1 MKTIELFAG
10 GGGLA
15 LGLHNAGFSPVAMVE
30 RDADSC
36 QTLRDNLQGSM
47 NIDVRMFEQDV
58 RKVNFA
64 EWQGQV
70 DLVSGGP
77 PCQPF
82 SIGGKHK
89 GYRDGR
95 DMFPHAISV
104 VRTVRPKAF
113 IFENVRGLLRKSF
126 SKYFSYILLQM
137 NYPDVI
143 RNDVESW
150 TDHLARLEEHH
161 TAGVEFGL
169 RYRVVFQK
177 VNAADFGVPQQ
188 RERVVMVGFRSDIH
202 EPWSFPRATHS
213 EDALEAA
220 KWMNRTYWDEHHVP
234 LAMQPQPSRETLQK
248 LERME
253 AQPFAA
259 RWRTVRDAIVGLP
272 DPQSP
277 EAACIANHTYQ
288 AGARK
293 YPGHTGS
300 SLDFPAKTLKA
311 GDHGVPGGE
320 NMLAHANGRVRYFT
334 VRESARL
341 QTFPDWYSF
350 SSSWTESMRQIGNA
364 VPVTL
369 ARVIGTSVAQT
380 LHTHEQHLAAN

>member
-1 MKTIELFAG
+1 M
-10 GGGLA
+10 
-15 LGLHNAGFSPVAMVE
+15 GLHNAGFRPLAMVE
-30 RDADSC
+30 RDIDSC
-36 QTLRDNLQGSM
+36 RTLRNNLKEAMRLDVQLFDK
-47 NIDVRMFEQDV
+47 DVRS
-58 RKVNFA
+58 VNFSN
-64 EWQGQV
+64 WQGQV

-95 DMFPHAISV
+95 DMFPSAINV
-104 VRTVRPKAF
+104 VRVVQPKAF

-126 SKYFSYILLQM
+126 AKYFGYILLQM
-137 NYPDVI
+137 NYPDLA
-143 RNDVESW
+143 RQESESW
-150 TDHLARLEEHH
+150 TEHLAKLEQHH

-177 VNAADFGVPQQ
+177 VNAADYGVPQH
-188 RERVVMVGFRSDIH
+188 RERVVMVGFRWDIH
-202 EPWSFPRATHS
+202 EPWSFPKPTHS

-220 KWMNRTYWDEHHVP
+220 MWLNQSYWDEHHVP
-234 LAMQPQPSRETLQK
+234 PAMRPQPTAELLSR
-248 LERME
+248 LERMD
-253 AQPFAA
+253 ALPFTL
-259 RWRTVRDAIVGLP
+259 RWKTVRDSLVGLP
-272 DPQSP
+272 DPRSP
-277 EAACIANHTYQ
+277 EASCVINHKFQ
-288 AGARK
+288 PGARK

-300 SLDFPAKTLKA
+300 VLDEPAKTLKA

-320 NMLAHANGRVRYFT
+320 NMLAYPNGRVRYFT

-369 ARVIGTSVAQT
+369 ARVIGSSVAQT
-380 LHTHEQHLAAN
+380 LQAHEQHLAAN